1 MDELDIKILRAII
14 SESAVAPTNI
24 QVRSSLRMIARSI
37 GVDDMTAAKR
47 FKKLQSAGC
56 MDEWQLSANPSLLG
70 YKMLDVTLEV
80 GEEYAKPDMI
90 RKLGLIHGVLVII
103 NFLGKAMKI
112 SLLYNSEESRSRTI
126 ELVSRITGAELVRI
140 SKMALPASETEK
152 LTETDEAIIHALS
165 KDARKS
171 TAVVAREAGVS
182 SKTVRNRLDKLRKEK
197 TILMFPNLN
206 MTNIE
211 GFIPAVLSYTY
222 TRPEVKSEV
231 DSSFLA
237 HFESNYLWGGFWDI
251 EHGTV
256 VLSAPTMA
264 DVPRFVE
271 WTKAQIGVAT
281 ARVDIPL
288 QLFSF
293 PEKLGELLRT
303 RRLEIATQKVIR
315 SK

>member
-24 QVRSSLRMIARSI
+24 QVRSSLRMIAKRI
-37 GVDDMTAAKR
+37 EVDDMTAAKR

-56 MDEWQLSANPSLLG
+56 MDEWQLSVNPSLLG
-70 YKMLDVTLEV
+70 YKMLDVMLEV

-112 SLLYNSEESRSRTI
+112 TLLYNSEESRSRTI

-140 SKMALPASETEK
+140 SKMTLPSSETEK

-165 KDARKS
+165 KDARRS
-171 TAVVAREAGVS
+171 TADVAREAGVS
-182 SKTVRNRLDKLRKEK
+182 SKIVRNRLDKLRKEK
-197 TILMFPNLN
+197 TIFMFPNLN

-211 GFIPAVLSYTY
+211 GFIPVVLSYTY

-237 HFESNYLWGGFWDI
+237 HFESNYLWAGFWDL
-251 EHGTV
+251 EYGTI

-264 DVPRFVE
+264 DVPRSLG
-271 WTKAQIGVAT
+271 WAKAQIGVGT

-303 RRLEIATQKVIR
+303 RRLENATQKVMR
-315 SK
+315 